1 MIQDETTCQINRT
14 TKAKKIKKKQSLSW
28 DDIHHPQV
36 DHADCWLGRD
46 SGMSS
51 RVTRKGPIL
60 VVGHFA
66 LSNTIDRGKVYE
78 NSRNII
84 QEYYRRA

>member
-1 MIQDETTCQINRT
+1 MSNKQNN
-14 TKAKKIKKKQSLSW
+14 KSKKDKNNQSLSW
-28 DDIHHPQV
+28 DGIHHPQV

-46 SGMSS
+46 SGMSL

-66 LSNTIDRGKVYE
+66 LSNTIDRGKGYE

-84 QEYYRRA
+84 QEYYKRA